1 MGKTGAEP
9 TDPATPSTGPVDRPR
24 GAARVRPGARSRR
37 CRTPLEEFAEELG
50 RLAAREMLR
59 GPCMISTIEMLFAL
73 ALAYAFVAT
82 ALRLHAVHLPIAMTA
97 LPY

>member
-1 MGKTGAEP
+1 
-9 TDPATPSTGPVDRPR
+9 
-24 GAARVRPGARSRR
+24 
-37 CRTPLEEFAEELG
+37 
-50 RLAAREMLR
+50 MLR

-73 ALAYAFVAT
+73 ALVYAYVAT